1 MCSCTQADRRGVVC
15 HLVGR
20 GCGLTRLCV
29 LEANA
34 RFPTEYD
41 SKGYGL
47 MRLAGHTLRHWPVSS
62 RPCERPALLST
73 ASLGRPAF
81 SRTTFVHATLAHT
94 HNSFT
99 RNFLTHNSFRLI
111 HHYFA
116 TSSRTQL
123 LHTRLFHPRTSH
135 RSNTH
140 THNSSTYD
148 FVTGNLS
155 HTQLGHTQ
163 SFTHIILSHTA
174 FTHNFITHNSSF
186 LTYRSSTTSFVFP
199 SFPSRFNFC
208 FCLLEEVDLRLPGP
222 LTDSL
227 VTGSF
232 ND

>member
-62 RPCERPALLST
+62 RPCDRRTPRPALHRV
-73 ASLGRPAF
+73 AWEAGF
-81 SRTTFVHATLAHT
+81 LAHNFCTRNSCTHT

-140 THNSSTYD
+140 T
-148 FVTGNLS
+148 
-155 HTQLGHTQ
+155 QLFHIRLCDRQ
-163 SFTHIILSHTA
+163 SFTHTTWSHTI
-174 FTHNFITHNSSF
+174 FHTHNFVPHSFHTQLYHTQLLFFNLSILHHLLCLSF
-186 LTYRSSTTSFVFP
+186 LPVPLQLLFLLIGRS
-199 SFPSRFNFC
+199 
-208 FCLLEEVDLRLPGP
+208 
-222 LTDSL
+222 
-227 VTGSF
+227 
-232 ND
+232 

>member
-47 MRLAGHTLRHWPVSS
+47 MRLPGHTLRHWPVSS
-62 RPCERPALLST
+62 RPCDRRTPRPALHRV
-73 ASLGRPAF
+73 AWEAGF
-81 SRTTFVHATLAHT
+81 LAH
-94 HNSFT
+94 NFCT

-140 THNSSTYD
+140 THT
-148 FVTGNLS
+148 TLP
-155 HTQLGHTQ
+155 HTTL
-163 SFTHIILSHTA
+163 
-174 FTHNFITHNSSF
+174 
-186 LTYRSSTTSFVFP
+186 
-199 SFPSRFNFC
+199 
-208 FCLLEEVDLRLPGP
+208 
-222 LTDSL
+222 
-227 VTGSF
+227 
-232 ND
+232 